1 MNGYHNRLTYNFCV
15 ILDNEERSFES
26 GFCPIKGFLEL
37 VNEGVMDRN
46 DIDDILWSEVYER
59 YDL

>member
-1 MNGYHNRLTYNFCV
+1 MNGYHNTLTYNFCV
-15 ILDNEERSFES
+15 ILDNEERTFER
-26 GFCPIKGFLEL
+26 GFCPIKRFLEL

-46 DIDDILWSEVYER
+46 DIDDILWSEVLDR

>member
-15 ILDNEERSFES
+15 ILDNEEWSFES
-26 GFCPIKGFLEL
+26 GFCSIKRFLEL

-46 DIDDILWSEVYER
+46 DIDNILWSEVFER

>member
-1 MNGYHNRLTYNFCV
+1 MHGYHNTLTYNFCV

-26 GFCPIKGFLEL
+26 GFCPIKRFLEL
-37 VNEGVMDRN
+37 VNEGVMDRT
-46 DIDDILWSEVYER
+46 DIDNILWSEVFER

>member
-1 MNGYHNRLTYNFCV
+1 MNGYHNTLTYNLCV
-15 ILDNEERSFES
+15 ILDNEEGSFEI
-26 GFCPIKGFLEL
+26 GFCPITRFLEL

-46 DIDDILWSEVYER
+46 DIDDILWSEVLDR

>member
-1 MNGYHNRLTYNFCV
+1 MNGYYNTLTYNFCV
-15 ILDNEERSFES
+15 ILDNEEQSFES
-26 GFCPIKGFLEL
+26 GFCPIKRFLEL

-46 DIDDILWSEVYER
+46 DIDDILWSEVFER